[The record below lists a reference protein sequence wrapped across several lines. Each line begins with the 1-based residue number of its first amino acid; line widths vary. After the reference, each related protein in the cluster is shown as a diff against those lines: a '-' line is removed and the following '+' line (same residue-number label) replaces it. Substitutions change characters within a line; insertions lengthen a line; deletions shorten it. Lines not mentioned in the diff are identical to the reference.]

1 MSGPSG
7 QTTSL
12 RAALAVS
19 VALLATGVLAPAS
32 AGADTQ
38 VSSNWSGYVATGKG
52 RLGGFAAVSG
62 TWTVPEVTCSAGRAG
77 YSAVWVGLG
86 GYHRNAQRLEQLG
99 TDANCTSRG
108 AASYAAWYEILPA
121 SPVSIHVS
129 VHADDVITAAA
140 TVSGRS
146 IVFRLD
152 DLTTG
157 VRYTSTRRA
166 AAVDVSSA
174 EWIVEAPSECISS
187 GHCES
192 LPLASIAP
200 VQFSAAVARSG
211 TQKKPA
217 GDAAWK
223 TTALKLEQES
233 ISVAASNGSPAGAA
247 RKVATAAPSA
257 IAAVSGGFTVS
268 ISEQTTQL
276 PVPAGPTLPGFGAS

>member
-1 MSGPSG
+1 MRGPSA

-12 RAALAVS
+12 RAALAAS
-19 VALLATGVLAPAS
+19 VALLAGGTLAPAS

-86 GYHRNAQRLEQLG
+86 GYHRKAQRLEQLG
-99 TDANCTSRG
+99 TEANCTSGG
-108 AASYAAWYEILPA
+108 AASYAAWYEVLPA
-121 SPVSIHVS
+121 SPVRIHVS
-129 VHADDVITAAA
+129 VHAGDVITAAT

-157 VRYTSTRRA
+157 ARYTSTRR

-174 EWIVEAPSECISS
+174 EWIVEAPSECTSS
-187 GHCES
+187 SHCES

-200 VQFSAAVARSG
+200 VEFSAAVARSG

-223 TTALKLEQES
+223 TTTLKLEQES

-276 PVPAGPTLPGFGAS
+276 PVPAGPTLPGFGAG